1 MTQSFRIPREQVP
14 SNTAN
19 EPERNGPDETI
30 TWIRISEVEVADS
43 PRLDGTDEEHIRLLA
58 GVSSRLPPIL
68 VHRESMR
75 VIDGMH
81 RLTAARMNGAEEIEA
96 KFFHGSDAEAFVLA
110 VRTNT
115 THGLP
120 LTATDRQAAATRIIA
135 SHPELS
141 DRAVAGIVGLSAR
154 TVSNLRKRA
163 GDTLPQRR
171 LGRDGRLRPL
181 STVEGR
187 RIAGQLFAD
196 QPQSSLRE
204 VAKQAGISVSTA
216 RDVRLKMS
224 ADRRDEHSA
233 AEEGLP
239 GKTDSGA
246 DLKSMIESLRRDPS
260 IRYSERGQAVLR
272 WLALRTIT
280 AHQYR
285 QVIDDV
291 PSHTTGLL
299 TRIARECAAA
309 WTEFADELDN
319 KSVPQQ

>member
-14 SNTAN
+14 STAN
-19 EPERNGPDETI
+19 EPEQNGPDDTI

-58 GVSSRLPPIL
+58 GVSSPLPPIL

-115 THGLP
+115 AHGLP
-120 LTATDRQAAATRIIA
+120 LTVSDRQAAATRIIA

-141 DRAVAGIVGLSAR
+141 DRAIAGIAGLSAR
-154 TVSNLRKRA
+154 TVSNIRKRS
-163 GDTLPQRR
+163 GDTLAQRR
-171 LGRDGRLRPL
+171 LGRDGRVRPL

-196 QPQSSLRE
+196 RPQSSLRE
-204 VAKQAGISVSTA
+204 VARQAGISVSTA
-216 RDVRLKMS
+216 RDVRMKLS
-224 ADRRDEHSA
+224 ADSQDEHSA
-233 AEEGLP
+233 AEGERLP
-239 GKTDSGA
+239 GKSDSSL
-246 DLKSMIESLRRDPS
+246 DLKSMVESLRRDPS

-272 WLALRTIT
+272 WLALRTVT
-280 AHQYR
+280 ANQYR

-291 PSHTTGLL
+291 PSHTTSLL
-299 TRIARECAAA
+299 ARIARECAAA